1 MSHFNPQ
8 YLKKGDTVG
17 LVSPSRYI
25 SMDEAK
31 PTISWLK
38 KNGLKVELGPN
49 MFNQKNQMAGSDS
62 DKISDIQAFIN
73 SPNIQAILCS
83 RGGYGSVRLLDH
95 LDFQPLIDQKKWIL
109 GFSDIT
115 AIHSHLHA
123 NFEFPSLHCTM
134 PINITGSNDPKE
146 NRTNQ
151 SLLNALFGEDLTY
164 DLPQNSFN
172 KTGNASGKLIGGNL
186 SMLYSLCGSK
196 SDISTVGKILFL
208 EDLDEY
214 LYHIDRMM
222 MNLKRTGKLHG
233 LSALVV
239 GGMSDMNDNPI
250 PFGKNALQIIAEHT
264 KDYNYPIYFGLQAGH
279 TKPNLALRLGMNA
292 HISDNKLFL
301 PA

>member
-17 LVSPSRYI
+17 LVSPSRHI
-25 SMDEAK
+25 SMKEVK

-279 TKPNLALRLGMNA
+279 TKPNLAFRLGMNA

>member
-1 MSHFNPQ
+1 M
-8 YLKKGDTVG
+8 L
-17 LVSPSRYI
+17 
-25 SMDEAK
+25 
-31 PTISWLK
+31 
-38 KNGLKVELGPN
+38 
-49 MFNQKNQMAGSDS
+49 NQKNQMAGSDL
-62 DKISDIQAFIN
+62 DKISDMQAFIN

-115 AIHSHLHA
+115 AIHSHLHS
-123 NFEFPSLHCTM
+123 NFGFPSLHCTM
-134 PINITGSNDPKE
+134 PINITGSNDPNE

-151 SLLNALFGEDLTY
+151 SLLNALFGEDLYY

-196 SDISTVGKILFL
+196 SDISTIGKILFL

-264 KDYNYPIYFGLQAGH
+264 KDYNYPIYFELQAGH

-292 HISDNKLFL
+292 HIRDNKLFL

>member
-17 LVSPSRYI
+17 LVSPSRHI
-25 SMDEAK
+25 SMNEVK

-134 PINITGSNDPKE
+134 PINITGSNDPNK

>member
-1 MSHFNPQ
+1 MEMITPPH
-8 YLKKGDTVG
+8 LKAGD
-17 LVSPSRYI
+17 SIYI
-25 SMDEAK
+25 LSTARK
-31 PTISWLK
+31 ISIEELQPAIQELESW
-38 KNGLKVELGPN
+38 GLKVILGDTIGAEDHQFAGNDELRTAD
-49 MFNQKNQMAGSDS
+49 FNKAIHNQEV
-62 DKISDIQAFIN
+62 K
-73 SPNIQAILCS
+73 AILCG
-83 RGGYGSVRLLDH
+83 RGGYGSVRIVDG
-95 LDFQPLIDQKKWIL
+95 IDWEYLQKTPKWIA
-109 GFSDIT
+109 GYSDVTTIHCH
-115 AIHSHLHA
+115 AHNKGLKSIHS
-123 NFEFPSLHCTM
+123 TM
-134 PINITGSNDPKE
+134 PINHTNNSKE
-146 NRTNQ
+146 SWST
-151 SLLNALFGEDLTY
+151 LKAALFGEELNIANY
-164 DLPQNSFN
+164 PH
-172 KTGNASGKLIGGNL
+172 KVYRSGELKGEVIGGNL
-186 SMLYSLCGSK
+186 SILYSLLGSK
-196 SDISTVGKILFL
+196 SSIDTKGKILFI